1 MNVKVTL
8 VLNQDVVDKLG
19 EFDIPAVREAA
30 VRDVLLSAANE
41 IVPQLAREGLVKGT
55 VITKHVG
62 MTIDSTCE
70 EVKDD

>member
-1 MNVKVTL
+1 MAVKVNL
-8 VLNQDVVDKLG
+8 VLNDPVVDKL
-19 EFDIPAVREAA
+19 DSIKDPAQRAAA